1 VAEPDDR
8 RDEFWSGWYRLYLWV
23 LRYVYPTDVLQFTM
37 AVAAGGLAVNSIS
50 VSREATYIFGSIYVL
65 ALFAHFSFVL
75 SGRRTQDRLC
85 GEIIWGLF
93 HQLNERVFQGD
104 HRTRFTLFRAAPLRP
119 GEIIPWFRYQ
129 KGGTDAVA
137 EARRSRAHYGRDEG
151 ATGRAWTQPGFLF
164 YTPFQPFRT
173 EQDFLRFYVDE
184 MKIRPRIAD
193 RLSDYMRSVE
203 TIFTMGIVDSRGHLL
218 GVLSLDFQAPITQA
232 ADGTL
237 WLPAQGQEPV
247 RIEEDDFESI
257 LNSLQSVLESFSHW
271 R

>member
-1 VAEPDDR
+1 MTEDDYR
-8 RDEFWSGWYRLYLWV
+8 RDEFWSRWYRFHLWF
-23 LRYVYPTDVLQFTM
+23 LRYVYPADVFQFAM
-37 AVAAGGLAVNSIS
+37 AVAAGGLAINSLS
-50 VSREATYIFGSIYVL
+50 VSREATYIFGSIYALSLL
-65 ALFAHFSFVL
+65 AHSGFLL
-75 SGRRTQDRLC
+75 SGRRSQDRLC

-137 EARRSRAHYGRDEG
+137 EAKRSRAHYTRDEG
-151 ATGRAWTQPGFLF
+151 ATGRAWAQPGFLF
-164 YTPFQPFRT
+164 YMPFQPFGT
-173 EQDFLRFYVDE
+173 EQEFLRFYVDE
-184 MKIRPRIAD
+184 MGIRSRVAR
-193 RLSDYMRSVE
+193 RLSSYMRSVE

-218 GVLSLDFQAPITQA
+218 GVLSLDFQSPVTQA
-232 ADGTL
+232 EDGSL

-247 RIEEDDFESI
+247 RIEEGDFENI
-257 LNSLQSVLESFSHW
+257 LNSLRSVLESISHW